1 MKNQIKYILIF
12 IFFWTLPPVQAQVV
26 DNAFSVKLGKNTIL
40 LIDAFTISVTSP
52 NVENIPTIVFPE
64 LKGFEKRGTSRSG
77 TTKIIGGKTV
87 EINTFTQNY
96 YAIKEG
102 IYPFIS
108 FLVLV
113 NGQEIRSDGTTII
126 VGKDNPI
133 ESNEEIESAVALE
146 NELLENAFLAV
157 TIRKRQVYMDEGFS
171 LSLSFLVSE
180 NNRAEMDFY
189 ETDQQ
194 LSQILKQLRP
204 ANCWEEN
211 FNIKEILPIP
221 ITVRGKRFTEYR
233 VYQAT
238 FFPLNNQ
245 SIKIP
250 AVGLTMKVGVE
261 TPESKEKAT
270 LKTFYSKPI
279 EISVVDL
286 PPHPLRNQISVGN
299 LRLEEQLKTKN
310 LKTGSSYSYDFT
322 VVGEGNIA
330 AIRDPI
336 ILNNTLFDVYP
347 PKITQS
353 INRQRGQVTGKKTF
367 HYQLI
372 PKRNGE
378 FALRNLLG
386 LVFFNPAT
394 QRYDT
399 LHSAL
404 RVQVSGQNAVQSS
417 SASFDNAFASFYAG
431 LERLDSSQISIDYQ
445 AIIKNI
451 TNVFIFLML
460 MGMIFIFRKNG

>member
-1 MKNQIKYILIF
+1 MKSQIKYILIF
-12 IFFWTLPPVQAQVV
+12 IFFWTLPAVQAQLVE
-26 DNAFSVKLGKNTIL
+26 NAISVGLGRNKIL
-40 LIDAFTISVTSP
+40 LIDAFTISVTSS

-77 TTKIIGGKTV
+77 TTKIVGGKTV

-102 IYPFIS
+102 VYPFIS
-108 FLVLV
+108 FLVRV
-113 NGQEIRSDGTTII
+113 NGQEVRSDGTTII

-146 NELLENAFLAV
+146 NEKLEDAFLTV
-157 TIRKRQVYMDEGFS
+157 TVRKRQVYMDEGFS

-180 NNRAEMDFY
+180 NNSAEMDFY
-189 ETDQQ
+189 ETNQQ
-194 LSQILKQLRP
+194 LAQILKQIRP
-204 ANCWEEN
+204 TNCWEEN

-233 VYQAT
+233 IYQAT

-250 AVGLTMKVGVE
+250 VVGLTMKIGAE
-261 TPESKEKAT
+261 ENIEKAI

-279 EISVVDL
+279 EINVVNL
-286 PPHPLRNQISVGN
+286 PPHPLKNQISVGN
-299 LRLEEQLKTKN
+299 LKLEEQLKTKN

-330 AIRDPI
+330 AIREPI
-336 ILNNTLFDVYP
+336 VLNNSLFDVYP
-347 PKITQS
+347 PKITQTT
-353 INRQRGQVTGKKTF
+353 NRQRGRVTGRKTF

-372 PKRNGE
+372 PKRNGD
-378 FALRNLLG
+378 FALQNLLE
-386 LVFFNPAT
+386 LVFFNPAME
-394 QRYDT
+394 RYDT
-399 LHSAL
+399 LRSAL
-404 RVQVSGQNAVQSS
+404 TVQVSGQNAIQNSITL
-417 SASFDNAFASFYAG
+417 DDAFTSFYAG
-431 LERLDSSQISIDYQ
+431 LAQLDSRQISIDYQ